1 MKREWK
7 THFQIGIGKRQFSFS
22 WTDLFPPSTGINAK
36 EGKKHFFQS
45 SSESWKMPRFFM
57 VLREFFRGG
66 FMPKSSPTTL
76 CSIFFNSRNSRK
88 SLWYRFQGK
97 ETEKKITKKH
107 TKFARCVYHS
117 GGDELWRHTSC
128 TLRFFTVSKKQHRNK
143 IRGKKYFKNK
153 KITIFISVLYSS
165 ERLPRMSYELRTWW
179 LLGKKC
185 HSRNFTTS

>member
-7 THFQIGIGKRQFSFS
+7 THFQIGIGKRQFSYS

-97 ETEKKITKKH
+97 ETEKNNKKTH
-107 TKFARCVYHS
+107 EICSVCLSFWWRRDVTSHFVYAS
-117 GGDELWRHTSC
+117 F
-128 TLRFFTVSKKQHRNK
+128 FFTVSKKQHRNK

-153 KITIFISVLYSS
+153 KITIFISVLYNS
-165 ERLPRMSYELRTWW
+165 ERLPRMSYELRT
-179 LLGKKC
+179 
-185 HSRNFTTS
+185 